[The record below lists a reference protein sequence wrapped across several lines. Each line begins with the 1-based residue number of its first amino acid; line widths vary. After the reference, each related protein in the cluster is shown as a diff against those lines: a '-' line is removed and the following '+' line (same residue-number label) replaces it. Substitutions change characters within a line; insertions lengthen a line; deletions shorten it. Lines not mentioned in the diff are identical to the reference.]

1 MVTRRLESISPSLT
15 LGISARAR
23 QMQQQGLEVI
33 NFAAGE
39 PDFDTPE
46 AIKEEA
52 IRAIKQ
58 GFTKYTPSSGI
69 AELKEAVR
77 EKLLKE
83 QGLQY
88 EQEEIIIS
96 CGSKHALFNIV
107 FALCEEG
114 DEVIIFA
121 PYWVSY
127 LEMIKLCGARPKK
140 IFLSQEN
147 GFQLEVEKLAPLLS
161 SRTRLIILN
170 SPNNPTGAVYGKEEL
185 EKLASLLLPFPRLCI
200 ISDEIYHKITYDG
213 VKPISI
219 ASLGKEIKER
229 TIVVNGVSK
238 TYAMTGWRIGYAAG
252 SREVIQAI
260 GRLQDHTTSNP
271 TSISQR
277 ASIAALR
284 ISEDEVQKM
293 VEEFSHRRHLMWEGL
308 KLIKGIQC
316 SFPQGAFYFFPRVSN
331 LYGKNYNG
339 RQISDSLDLAAY
351 LLETA
356 KVATVPGIAFGCD
369 EYLRLSY
376 ATSRESI
383 EKGLEKMK
391 EVLLR

>member
-213 VKPISI
+213 VKSISI